1 MKRFVFI
8 LSIVVVVL
16 YISSPM
22 LAETRLLLR
31 CDDIGM
37 CHTVNMAAKEL
48 IEKGVVFSASVMFA
62 CPWYREAVDILK
74 AHPEIGVGIHLT
86 LNSEWRHYKWG
97 PVLGKEAVPSLVD
110 KDGYF
115 WESEAAFAA
124 ANVKL
129 EEVEKELRAQIERA
143 KATGLRIDYIDYHMG
158 TAVSTPVLRSLVEK
172 LAKEY
177 RFGISLYFGEHYLSL
192 WDVSPDK
199 KLSTLLKM
207 LGELEPE
214 KMNLIVIHLGMEN
227 PEMQALIDM
236 NNPDDPDRVSQH
248 RQAELKALLSKAF
261 RKAIKKRKI
270 KLTTYRD
277 VDSEKNP
284 LRELH
289 QQLTRGLNSVQ

>member
-8 LSIVVVVL
+8 LLVFVVVF
-16 YISSPM
+16 YASSS
-22 LAETRLLLR
+22 LFAETKLLLR

-37 CHTVNMAAKEL
+37 CHTVNMAAKKL

-62 CPWYREAVDILK
+62 CPWYQEAVEILK
-74 AHPEIGVGIHLT
+74 AHPEVGVGIHLT
-86 LNSEWRHYKWG
+86 LNSEWKHYRWG

-129 EEVEKELRAQIERA
+129 EEVDKELRAQIERA

-158 TAVSTPVLRSLVEK
+158 TAVSTPGLRALVEK

-177 RFGISLYFGEHYLSL
+177 GLGISLYFGEFYLSL

-207 LGELEPE
+207 LAQLEPD
-214 KMNLIVIHLGMEN
+214 KLNLIVIHLGLEN

-236 NNPDDPDRVSQH
+236 NNLDDPDRVSQH
-248 RQAELKALLSKAF
+248 RQAELKALLSRNFK
-261 RKAIKKRKI
+261 KAIKKKKI
-270 KLTTYRD
+270 KMITYRN
-277 VDSEKNP
+277 VASEMGLEAMKTP
-284 LRELH
+284 
-289 QQLTRGLNSVQ
+289 TR

>member
-1 MKRFVFI
+1 MKRFVLI
-8 LSIVVVVL
+8 LSIFVVVL
-16 YISSPM
+16 YISSPI

-37 CHTVNMAAKEL
+37 CHTVNMAAKQL
-48 IEKGVVFSASVMFA
+48 IENGVVFSASVMFA
-62 CPWYREAVDILK
+62 CPWYQEAVDILK
-74 AHPEIGVGIHLT
+74 AHPEVGVGIHLT
-86 LNSEWRHYKWG
+86 LNSEWKYYKWG

-129 EEVEKELRAQIERA
+129 EEVDRELRAQIERA
-143 KATGLRIDYIDYHMG
+143 KATGLRIDYIDTHMG
-158 TAVSTPVLRSLVEK
+158 TAVSTPELRALVEK

-177 RFGISLYFGEHYLSL
+177 GYGISLYFGENYLSL

-207 LGELEPE
+207 LDQLEPD
-214 KMNLIVIHLGMEN
+214 KSNLIVIHLGMEN

-248 RQAELKALLSKAF
+248 RQAELTALLSKAF
-261 RKAIKKRKI
+261 KKAIKKRKI
-270 KLTTYRD
+270 KLITYKDAASDR
-277 VDSEKNP
+277 
-284 LRELH
+284 
-289 QQLTRGLNSVQ
+289 

>member
-8 LSIVVVVL
+8 LSIFVVVL

-22 LAETRLLLR
+22 FAETKLLLR

-37 CHTVNMAAKEL
+37 CHTVNMAAKKL

-62 CPWYREAVDILK
+62 CPWYREAVEILK

-86 LNSEWRHYKWG
+86 LNSEWKHYKWG
-97 PVLGKEAVPSLVD
+97 PVLGKEAVPGLVD

-129 EEVEKELRAQIERA
+129 EEVEKELRAQIDRA

-158 TAVSTPVLRSLVEK
+158 TAVSTPGLRALVEK

-177 RFGISLYFGEHYLSL
+177 GLGISLYFGEFYLSL

-207 LGELEPE
+207 LDQLEPD
-214 KMNLIVIHLGMEN
+214 KLNLIVIHLGMEN

-261 RKAIKKRKI
+261 RKAIKKGKI
-270 KLTTYRD
+270 KMITYRD
-277 VDSEKNP
+277 AAFEMGLEAMKKS
-284 LRELH
+284 
-289 QQLTRGLNSVQ
+289 TR

>member
-8 LSIVVVVL
+8 LIVFVFVFYASL
-16 YISSPM
+16 S
-22 LAETRLLLR
+22 LFAETKLFLR

-37 CHTVNMAAKEL
+37 CHTVNMAAKKL

-62 CPWYREAVDILK
+62 CPWYQEAVDILK
-74 AHPEIGVGIHLT
+74 AHPEVGVGIHLT
-86 LNSEWRHYKWG
+86 LNSEWKYYKWG

-143 KATGLRIDYIDYHMG
+143 KATGLRIDYIDNHMG
-158 TAVSTPVLRSLVEK
+158 TAVSTPELRALVEK

-177 RFGISLYFGEHYLSL
+177 GYGISLYFGENYLSL

-207 LGELEPE
+207 LDQLEPD
-214 KMNLIVIHLGMEN
+214 KLNLIVIHLGMEN
-227 PEMQALIDM
+227 PEIQALIDM
-236 NNPDDPDRVSQH
+236 NHPDDPDRVSQH

-270 KLTTYRD
+270 KLITYKDAASDR
-277 VDSEKNP
+277 
-284 LRELH
+284 
-289 QQLTRGLNSVQ
+289 

>member
-8 LSIVVVVL
+8 LSVFVLVL
-16 YISSPM
+16 YISSPL

-37 CHTVNMAAKEL
+37 CHTVNMAAKKL

-74 AHPEIGVGIHLT
+74 AHPEVGVGIHLT
-86 LNSEWRHYKWG
+86 LNSEWKHYKWG

-129 EEVEKELRAQIERA
+129 EEVEKELRAQIDRA

-158 TAVSTPVLRSLVEK
+158 TAVSTTVLRALVEK

-177 RFGISLYFGEHYLSL
+177 GLGISLYFGEHYLSL

-207 LGELEPE
+207 LDQLEPD
-214 KMNLIVIHLGMEN
+214 KLNLIVIHLGMEN

-261 RKAIKKRKI
+261 RKVIKKRKI
-270 KLTTYRD
+270 KLITYRD
-277 VDSEKNP
+277 VASEI
-284 LRELH
+284 
-289 QQLTRGLNSVQ
+289 GLEAMKKPSR